1 MSKLSEM
8 IARLCPNGVEYKK
21 LGEIGEFYSG
31 LSGKAK
37 DDFKDGNAKFIT
49 YMNVYSNPA
58 LKIDVA
64 DRVKIGKGE
73 KQNLVKYGDVLF
85 TGSSETPDECGMTAV
100 LTQQTNEALYLNSF
114 CFGYRLYDK
123 AQFLPD
129 FLKHLF
135 RSSELRA
142 QIKRTASGV
151 TRFNVSK
158 TKMAKVSIPLPP
170 LPVQRE
176 IVQILDNFANLTAE
190 LTAELAKRKKQYEHY
205 RRELFTGS
213 VGKKYLLENLCSVI
227 TDGSHFSPKSSEE
240 GYDMPS
246 VKDMTA
252 NGFDYSECK
261 KISRSDYELLVRNGC
276 QPQVGDVLIAKD
288 GALMLKH
295 AFPFDGQREIV
306 LLSSIAL
313 LRPRQEIILPKFLAY
328 YFRRNEFKEEVIRKF
343 STKGGVP
350 RIILKNFKKVELLV
364 PPLAEQER
372 IVAILDRFDSLCN
385 SLTEGLPA
393 EIALRKKQY
402 EYYRDKLLSF
412 KEAS

>member
-21 LGEIGEFYSG
+21 LGEVAEIG
-31 LSGKAK
+31 
-37 DDFKDGNAKFIT
+37 
-49 YMNVYSNPA
+49 
-58 LKIDVA
+58 
-64 DRVKIGKGE
+64 
-73 KQNLVKYGDVLF
+73 
-85 TGSSETPDECGMTAV
+85 TGSSNR
-100 LTQQTNEALYLNSF
+100 NEAVEDGLYPFFVRSQTVERMNKFEFDEEAIIIPGEGGIGDIFHHVNGKYALHQRV
-114 CFGYRLYDK
+114 YRIH
-123 AQFLPD
+123 FVT
-129 FLKHLF
+129 
-135 RSSELRA
+135 SSLD
-142 QIKRTASGV
+142 
-151 TRFNVSK
+151 TRFAYYYLTAYFKKFILGKAVTATVTSIRKPMIENF
-158 TKMAKVSIPLPP
+158 SIPLPP
-170 LPVQRE
+170 LPIQRE

-412 KEAS
+412 KEAG

>member
-1 MSKLSEM
+1 M
-8 IARLCPNGVEYKK
+8 IEN
-21 LGEIGEFYSG
+21 F
-31 LSGKAK
+31 
-37 DDFKDGNAKFIT
+37 
-49 YMNVYSNPA
+49 
-58 LKIDVA
+58 
-64 DRVKIGKGE
+64 
-73 KQNLVKYGDVLF
+73 
-85 TGSSETPDECGMTAV
+85 
-100 LTQQTNEALYLNSF
+100 
-114 CFGYRLYDK
+114 
-123 AQFLPD
+123 
-129 FLKHLF
+129 
-135 RSSELRA
+135 
-142 QIKRTASGV
+142 
-151 TRFNVSK
+151 
-158 TKMAKVSIPLPP
+158 SIPLPP
-170 LPVQRE
+170 LPIQRE